1 MKTVVIVYAI
11 SWLILFVVYLVSLFE
26 DRKSKKVD
34 KALKDLLNKHKS
46 RRDKILDKLLYVILV
61 VFAPLVVFVVP
72 YVVVKHVK
80 SKKEARIREKEKR
93 KAEQEYERHKKEC
106 SENYSKWANRK
117 NNSCG
122 KDYIRLAHS
131 LMDLVKQ
138 KKYEELLNLLNKMS
152 LPSTMKLG
160 VMECARQGG
169 AGVRSNLCIKI
180 SDDALTF
187 NIYKYLEFEN
197 SAMGAWQAFLI
208 ERLWHSLPL
217 WWHENYN
224 KRDYIYSKEDINKIT
239 HFVDRNFDA
248 SVLANYDLAPEIY
261 GENGMYYISCCYWTD
276 FGGLKREYVEIS
288 LLDGKLDKPFLF
300 DQKVIHSYDCSIMF

>member
-1 MKTVVIVYAI
+1 MKTVVVVYVI

-26 DRKSKKVD
+26 DRKSKKAD

-93 KAEQEYERHKKEC
+93 KSEQEHERHKTEC

-122 KDYIRLAHS
+122 KDHIRLAHS

-138 KKYEELLNLLNKMS
+138 KKYEEFLNLLNKMS

-169 AGVRSNLCIKI
+169 AGDRSNLCVKI

-239 HFVDRNFDA
+239 HFVDKHFDA

-261 GENGMYYISCCYWTD
+261 GENGRYYISCCYWTD
-276 FGGLKREYVEIS
+276 FGGLKREFVEIS
-288 LLDGKLDKPFLF
+288 VIDNKLKGVFVF
-300 DQKVIHSYDCSIMF
+300 DEQVIHKYECGIMF